1 MYITSSYAP
10 VVKTQ
15 KSLTPVSTVTVGPL
29 PAGGGSRFLV
39 RRSAHVSSLFQSQ
52 SGRLFDPN
60 PLSPHLRINSCLS
73 SAVAA
78 GGRAGEWRRG
88 RRFYTHIFPER
99 EKSSSSSFSRRL
111 RLLLR
116 GLETGASHGAERSRK
131 RGEWAGRR
139 DRDFKSA
146 AALLKPNSFLLK

>member
-99 EKSSSSSFSRRL
+99 EKNPPPPLFPVVSVSSS
-111 RLLLR
+111 
-116 GLETGASHGAERSRK
+116 GVWK
-131 RGEWAGRR
+131 RGRRMGRR
-139 DRDFKSA
+139 DRGREGSGRGEGIET
-146 AALLKPNSFLLK
+146 LKAPPPF